1 MSGAGQATSEVTKK
15 IDAAAADPGV
25 PHAGGVEE
33 LVPLDPDHPG
43 FKDEVYRARRNAIAR
58 LALEYREGDPL
69 PHAEYTEEEH
79 AVWRTVWA
87 HLSPLHERSAC
98 REWKES
104 SAALALDRGRVPQL
118 ASVNESLKRG
128 AGFRMLP
135 VAGLVSGR
143 MFLGMMGK
151 GVFLS
156 TQYMRHHS
164 VPLYTPE
171 PDVVH
176 ELVGH
181 AASLF
186 HPGIVKLS
194 RRFGEAAWRVDDA
207 ALKRLEYLYWYTL
220 EFGLVEE
227 DGVRKAYG
235 AGLLSSFGELADF
248 ETHAEIRPLDC
259 DEAAS
264 IPYDPT
270 QYQKILFVSPS
281 FGRMVEDVCAWLE
294 RQ

>member
-1 MSGAGQATSEVTKK
+1 MTTARNAATEKIEGSGSG
-15 IDAAAADPGV
+15 DAN
-25 PHAGGVEE
+25 PHAGGEDE

-43 FKDEVYRARRNAIAR
+43 FKDPVYRSRRNAIAR
-58 LALEYREGDPL
+58 LALEYRDGDPL
-69 PHAEYTEEEH
+69 PRAEYTDEEH
-79 AVWRTVWA
+79 GVWRTVWE
-87 HLSPLHERSAC
+87 HLGPLHERVAC

-104 SAALALDRGRVPQL
+104 SAALALDRTRVPQL
-118 ASVNESLKRG
+118 AEVNEALRRG

-151 GVFLS
+151 GAFLS

-186 HPGIVKLS
+186 HPGIVQLS

-207 ALKRLEYLYWYTL
+207 ALKRLELVYWYTL
-220 EFGLVEE
+220 EFGLVVE
-227 DGVRKAYG
+227 DGARKAVG
-235 AGLLSSFGELADF
+235 AGLLSSFGELGTF
-248 ETHAEIRPLDC
+248 EENAEIRPLDC

-270 QYQKILFVSPS
+270 RYQKVLFVSSS
-281 FGRMVEDVCAWLE
+281 FGRMVEDVSAWLE

>member
-1 MSGAGQATSEVTKK
+1 MDEKTERAGAGAGSGA
-15 IDAAAADPGV
+15 
-25 PHAGGVEE
+25 PHAGGEGE

-43 FKDEVYRARRNAIAR
+43 FRDPVYRARRNAIAR
-58 LALEYREGDPL
+58 LALQYRDGDPL
-69 PHAEYTEEEH
+69 PGVEYTEEEQ
-79 AVWRTVWA
+79 AVWRLVWERLA
-87 HLSPLHERSAC
+87 PLHDTSAC
-98 REWKES
+98 REFRES
-104 SAALALDRGRVPQL
+104 SAALALDRRRVPQL
-118 ASVNESLKRG
+118 SSVNEALARG

-186 HPGIVKLS
+186 HPGVVRLS
-194 RRFGEAAWRVDDA
+194 RRFGEAAARVDDA
-207 ALKRLEYLYWYTL
+207 GMTRLERLYWYTL
-220 EFGLVEE
+220 EFGLVREE
-227 DGVRKAYG
+227 GALKALG
-235 AGLLSSFGELADF
+235 AGLLSSFGELGSF
-248 ETHAEIRPLDC
+248 EENAEIRPLDC
-259 DEAAS
+259 EEAAAT
-264 IPYDPT
+264 PYDPT
-270 QYQKILFVSPS
+270 RYQALLYAAPS
-281 FGRMVEDVCAWLE
+281 FERLVEEVCAWLE
-294 RQ
+294 RR

>member
-1 MSGAGQATSEVTKK
+1 MSEATRK
-15 IDAAAADPGV
+15 IDAAAGDPGL
-25 PHAGGVEE
+25 PHAGGAEE

-43 FKDEVYRARRNAIAR
+43 FKDPIYRARRNAIAK
-58 LALEYREGDPL
+58 LALDYREGQPL
-69 PHAEYTEEEH
+69 PDVEYTEDEQ
-79 AVWRTVWA
+79 AVWRTVWE
-87 HLSPLHERSAC
+87 HLAPLHDRFAC
-98 REWKES
+98 REWKKS
-104 SAALALDRGRVPQL
+104 SAALALDRLRVPQL
-118 ASVNESLKRG
+118 SEVNESLKRG

-135 VAGLVSGR
+135 VAGLVQGR
-143 MFLGMMGK
+143 TFLGMMGK

-227 DGVRKAYG
+227 DGERKAVG
-235 AGLLSSFGELADF
+235 AGLLSSFGELGDF
-248 ETHAEIRPLDC
+248 ERHAEIRPLDC
-259 DEAAS
+259 DAAAA

-270 QYQKILFVSPS
+270 RYQELLFVSLS
-281 FGRMVEDVCAWLE
+281 FDRMVEDVSAWLE

>member
-1 MSGAGQATSEVTKK
+1 MSEMKRKIEAAGAG
-15 IDAAAADPGV
+15 DGV
-25 PHAGGVEE
+25 PHAGGAEE

-43 FKDEVYRARRNAIAR
+43 FKDPVYRARRNAIAR
-58 LALEYREGDPL
+58 LALDYRDGDPL
-69 PHAEYTEEEH
+69 PPVDYTEDEQ
-79 AVWRTVWA
+79 AVWRTVWE
-87 HLSPLHERSAC
+87 HLAPLHERAAC

-104 SAALALDRGRVPQL
+104 SAALALDRRRVPQL
-118 ASVNESLKRG
+118 AEVNEALKRG

-207 ALKRLEYLYWYTL
+207 ALKRLELVYWYTL

-227 DGVRKAYG
+227 GGERKAVG
-235 AGLLSSFGELADF
+235 AGLLSSFGELGTF
-248 ETHAEIRPLDC
+248 EANAEIRPLDC
-259 DEAAS
+259 EEAAS

-270 QYQKILFVSPS
+270 QYQKLLYVSSS
-281 FGRMVEDVCAWLE
+281 FERMVEDVCTWLD

>member
-1 MSGAGQATSEVTKK
+1 MAEK
-15 IDAAAADPGV
+15 IAAAAGDPGL
-25 PHAGGVEE
+25 PHAGGAGE

-43 FKDEVYRARRNAIAR
+43 FKDPVYRARRNAIAK
-58 LALEYREGDPL
+58 LALEYREGQPL
-69 PHAEYTEEEH
+69 PDVEYTEDEQ
-79 AVWRTVWA
+79 AVWRTVWE
-87 HLSPLHERSAC
+87 HLAPLHERFAC
-98 REWKES
+98 REWMES
-104 SAALALDRGRVPQL
+104 SRALALDRTRVPQL
-118 ASVNESLKRG
+118 AEVNEALKRG

-135 VAGLVSGR
+135 VAGLVQGR
-143 MFLGMMGK
+143 TFLGMMGK

-227 DGVRKAYG
+227 GGEPRAVG
-235 AGLLSSFGELADF
+235 AGLLSSFGELGSF
-248 ETHAEIRPLDC
+248 GENAELRSLDC

-270 QYQKILFVSPS
+270 RYQELLFVSPS
-281 FGRMVEDVCAWLE
+281 FEKMVEDVSAWLE

>member
-1 MSGAGQATSEVTKK
+1 MTAARNAATEK
-15 IDAAAADPGV
+15 IEASLPGEGH
-25 PHAGGVEE
+25 PHAGGDEE

-43 FKDEVYRARRNAIAR
+43 FKDPVYRARRNAIAK
-58 LALEYREGDPL
+58 LALEYRDGEPL

-79 AVWRTVWA
+79 AVWRTVWE
-87 HLSPLHERSAC
+87 HLAPLHERAAC
-98 REWKES
+98 REWKAS
-104 SAALALDRGRVPQL
+104 SAALALDRARVPQL
-118 ASVNESLKRG
+118 AEVNEALRRG

-207 ALKRLEYLYWYTL
+207 ALKRLELVYWYTL

-227 DGVRKAYG
+227 GGARKAVG
-235 AGLLSSFGELADF
+235 AGLLSSFGELGTF
-248 ETHAEIRPLDC
+248 ETNAEIRPLDC

-270 QYQKILFVSPS
+270 QYQKVLFCSPS
-281 FGRMVEDVCAWLE
+281 FDRMVEDVCAWLE
-294 RQ
+294 TQ

>member
-1 MSGAGQATSEVTKK
+1 MSVMREKILSATADSEH
-15 IDAAAADPGV
+15 
-25 PHAGGVEE
+25 PHAGGAEE

-43 FKDEVYRARRNAIAR
+43 FKDPVYRARRNAIAR

-69 PHAEYTEEEH
+69 PAAEYTEEEH
-79 AVWRTVWA
+79 GVWRTVWE
-87 HLSPLHERSAC
+87 HLAPLHERAAC
-98 REWKES
+98 REWRES
-104 SAALALDRGRVPQL
+104 SAALALDRERVPQL
-118 ASVNESLKRG
+118 AEVNEALKRG

-186 HPGIVKLS
+186 HPGIVALS

-207 ALKRLEYLYWYTL
+207 ALKRLELVYWYTL
-220 EFGLVEE
+220 EFGLVVE

-235 AGLLSSFGELADF
+235 AGLLSSFGELGTF
-248 ETHAEIRPLDC
+248 EENAEVRPLDC

-270 QYQKILFVSPS
+270 QYQKVLFVSPS
-281 FGRMVEDVCAWLE
+281 FGTMVEDVSAWLA

>member
-1 MSGAGQATSEVTKK
+1 MTAARNAATDK
-15 IDAAAADPGV
+15 IEASVPGEGS
-25 PHAGGVEE
+25 PHAGGAEE

-43 FKDEVYRARRNAIAR
+43 FKDPVYRARRNAIAR
-58 LALEYREGDPL
+58 LALEYRDGDPL
-69 PHAEYTEEEH
+69 PHAKYTAEEH
-79 AVWRTVWA
+79 AVWRTVWE
-87 HLSPLHERSAC
+87 HLAPLHGRAAC

-104 SAALALDRGRVPQL
+104 SAALALDRERVPQL
-118 ASVNESLKRG
+118 AEVNEALRRG

-207 ALKRLEYLYWYTL
+207 ALKRLELVYWYTL

-227 DGVRKAYG
+227 GGERKAVG
-235 AGLLSSFGELADF
+235 AGLLSSFGELGTF
-248 ETHAEIRPLDC
+248 EANAEIRPLDC
-259 DEAAS
+259 EEAAS

-270 QYQKILFVSPS
+270 QYQKLLYVSSS
-281 FGRMVEDVCAWLE
+281 FERMVEDVCTWLD

>member
-1 MSGAGQATSEVTKK
+1 VTAARNAATDK
-15 IDAAAADPGV
+15 IEASVPGEGS
-25 PHAGGVEE
+25 PHAGGAEE

-43 FKDEVYRARRNAIAR
+43 FKDPVYRARRNAIAR
-58 LALEYREGDPL
+58 LALEYRDGDPL
-69 PHAEYTEEEH
+69 PHAKYTAEEH
-79 AVWRTVWA
+79 AVWRTVWE
-87 HLSPLHERSAC
+87 HLAPLHGRAAC

-104 SAALALDRGRVPQL
+104 SAALALDRERVPQL
-118 ASVNESLKRG
+118 AEVNEALRRG

-207 ALKRLEYLYWYTL
+207 ALKRLELVYWYTL

-227 DGVRKAYG
+227 GGERKAVG
-235 AGLLSSFGELADF
+235 AGLLSSFGELGTF
-248 ETHAEIRPLDC
+248 EANAEIRPLDC
-259 DEAAS
+259 EEAAS

-270 QYQKILFVSPS
+270 QYQKLLYVSSS
-281 FGRMVEDVCAWLE
+281 FERMVEDVCTWLD

>member
-1 MSGAGQATSEVTKK
+1 MTNAATGKTDSAAG
-15 IDAAAADPGV
+15 GL
-25 PHAGGVEE
+25 PHAGGSGE

-43 FKDEVYRARRNAIAR
+43 FKDPVYRARRNAIAR
-58 LALEYREGDPL
+58 LALEYRDGDPL
-69 PHAEYTEEEH
+69 PNVDYTEDEQ
-79 AVWRTVWA
+79 AVWRTVWE
-87 HLSPLHERSAC
+87 HLAPLHEKSAC

-104 SAALALDRGRVPQL
+104 SAALALDRKRVPQL
-118 ASVNESLKRG
+118 ADVNEALKRG

-151 GVFLS
+151 GVFLA
-156 TQYMRHHS
+156 TQYVRHHS

-194 RRFGEAAWRVDDA
+194 RLFGEAAWRVDDA
-207 ALKRLEYLYWYTL
+207 TMKRLEYLYWYTL

-227 DGVRKAYG
+227 DGERRAVG
-235 AGLLSSFGELADF
+235 AGLLSSFGELGTF
-248 ETHAEIRPLDC
+248 EVNAEIRPLDC

-270 QYQKILFVSPS
+270 SYQKVLFAAPS
-281 FGRMVEDVCAWLE
+281 FERMVEDVSAWLGK
-294 RQ
+294 Q